1 MISDDEMKNR
11 KKNKNTYSSTSNENE
26 MNETSIES
34 VENPENQSAS
44 KFVSSNSK
52 NDETIKFAPDTF
64 KQVFNTDKI
73 QHMDEIGS
81 PDDFED
87 DLALAHKNDKQK
99 EAEIL
104 EMDRDIQNG
113 DEIDEDSV
121 KSTFLVGELGD
132 ENDID
137 ILPMIL
143 KRNSQL
149 QKKYDIDD
157 LKKIKINKKKK

>member
-1 MISDDEMKNR
+1 MISDDEMKN
-11 KKNKNTYSSTSNENE
+11 KGKTDNSSDSNSRENE
-26 MNETSIES
+26 VNDNSQDDVKDSEVHPDFKI
-34 VENPENQSAS
+34 A
-44 KFVSSNSK
+44 KSNIK
-52 NDETIKFAPDTF
+52 NDETIKIAPSTF
-64 KQVFNTDKI
+64 KRVLNTDKI
-73 QHMDEIGS
+73 QHMDEIGN
-81 PDDFED
+81 PDNFED

-157 LKKIKINKKKK
+157 LKKIKINKKNR

>member
-1 MISDDEMKNR
+1 MISDDEIANSRIHKNTAKSIT
-11 KKNKNTYSSTSNENE
+11 KKNDMKENP
-26 MNETSIES
+26 SDS
-34 VENPENQSAS
+34 VENSVTQSAS
-44 KFVSSNSK
+44 ENASINPR
-52 NDETIKFAPDTF
+52 NAETIKIEPYSLE
-64 KQVFNTDKI
+64 KVSNTDKI
-73 QHMDEIGS
+73 QQLDEIGN
-81 PDDFED
+81 PDSFEL

-99 EAEIL
+99 VAEIL
-104 EMDRDIQNG
+104 EIDRDILNG

-132 ENDID
+132 EDDID

-157 LKKIKINKKKK
+157 LKQIKINRKKD

>member
-1 MISDDEMKNR
+1 M
-11 KKNKNTYSSTSNENE
+11 
-26 MNETSIES
+26 
-34 VENPENQSAS
+34 
-44 KFVSSNSK
+44 
-52 NDETIKFAPDTF
+52 
-64 KQVFNTDKI
+64 
-73 QHMDEIGS
+73 
-81 PDDFED
+81 
-87 DLALAHKNDKQK
+87 
-99 EAEIL
+99 